1 MSINA
6 PMVAFRKY
14 WRPGEVNAFS
24 GLFINLLVNV
34 LTITILA
41 SGVVHI
47 PIGSVTGTILP
58 ALGIELLVGNFF
70 YFWLAKRLQEAREWE
85 LT

>member
-1 MSINA
+1 MSVSS
-6 PMVAFRKY
+6 PVSLFKQY

-47 PIGSVTGTILP
+47 PGGKVTGTILP
-58 ALGIELLVGNFF
+58 ALGIELLVGNVF
-70 YFWLAKRLQEAREWE
+70 YFWLAKRLSAQGG
-85 LT
+85 T